1 MAFNVEVD
9 FITEA
14 GLRAIVIATD
24 MGHRCAYVAV
34 TDKHPLH
41 GRYYSDRIQ
50 GIDPATLATD
60 KLGVIPVLIQ
70 ALSSESGLS
79 IDVLFNVHGSITYTG
94 GGQYP
99 VENDENLWWFG
110 FDAGHAGD
118 ARDPALMDEKQ
129 RQLCERL
136 GILGDA
142 DGDVRSCDYM
152 MNECERLARQLVDFK
167 MPAPPALEHK
177 P

>member
-1 MAFNVEVD
+1 MGFNVEVD

-14 GLRAIVIATD
+14 GLRAVVIATD

-41 GRYYSDRIQ
+41 GMAYSDRIQ
-50 GIDPATLATD
+50 GIDPATLAAD
-60 KLGVIPVLIQ
+60 KLGVIPLLIQ

-110 FDAGHAGD
+110 FDAGHADD
-118 ARDPALMDEKQ
+118 ARDPTLMDKET
-129 RQLCERL
+129 LPYFERIGL
-136 GILGDA
+136 GAPANI
-142 DGDVRSCDYM
+142 RTCDYM
-152 MNECERLARQLVDFK
+152 MNECESLARQLVDFK
-167 MPAPPALEHK
+167 MPGPLALEHQ

>member
-14 GLRAIVIATD
+14 GLRAVVITTD
-24 MGHRCAYVAV
+24 LGHRCGYVAV

-41 GRYYSDRIQ
+41 GMAYSDKIQ
-50 GIDPATLATD
+50 GIDADALPVGKQGA
-60 KLGVIPVLIQ
+60 IPLIIQ
-70 ALSSESGLS
+70 ALGDTPGVG
-79 IDVLFNVHGSITYTG
+79 IDVLFDVHGSITYTG

-110 FDAGHAGD
+110 FDAAHAGD

-129 RQLCERL
+129 RQLYERL

-167 MPAPPALEHK
+167 MPGPLGLEHK